1 MSIRTAC
8 GAAAAALLTLLS
20 PGLASAADAYEGVNL
35 IRGTVYSV
43 GRADPRG
50 QTGAS
55 NFDSGIFV
63 DANYTSVAFNF
74 GAGAKDFTGE
84 QVANVYGGI
93 GFGRI
98 IQLQLGV
105 GTEGSLGRIR
115 TDLNFRSIYNFV
127 TQTRQPRREK
137 TLADRI
143 TFTYAIER
151 YNDTQS
157 ERFDNGTIGL
167 GVLYEGPF

>member
-1 MSIRTAC
+1 MKIRHAVIAFVAAFAALT
-8 GAAAAALLTLLS
+8 GDLAAAA
-20 PGLASAADAYEGVNL
+20 DRYEGVNL

-50 QTGAS
+50 EAGS
-55 NFDSGIFV
+55 DNFETGIFV
-63 DANYTSVAFNF
+63 DANYTSVAFNV
-74 GAGAKDFTGE
+74 GIGAKDFTGE
-84 QVANVYGGI
+84 QVANVYAGI

-98 IQLQLGV
+98 IQLQLGA
-105 GTEGSLGRIR
+105 GTEGTLGRVR

-137 TLADRI
+137 TLADRV
-143 TFTYAIER
+143 TFTYAVER
-151 YNDTQS
+151 YNDSDS
-157 ERFDNGTIGL
+157 EIFDNGTIGI